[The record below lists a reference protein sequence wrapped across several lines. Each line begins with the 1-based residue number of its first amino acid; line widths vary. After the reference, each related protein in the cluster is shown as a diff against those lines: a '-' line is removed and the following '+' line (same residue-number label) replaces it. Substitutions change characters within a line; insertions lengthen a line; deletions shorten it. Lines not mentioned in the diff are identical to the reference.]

1 MDSIVWFTKLLIIFE
16 NDINMFNI
24 YDEKN
29 HKYLEKALEILKI
42 ADIEI

>member
-1 MDSIVWFTKLLIIFE
+1 MILICL
-16 NDINMFNI
+16 I
-24 YDEKN
+24 YMMKKN